1 MAANNTTG
9 GAGAG
14 ANVGAGAGTGTAAGA
29 SENVLTEGA
38 ERLYDSL
45 DPRNYNNFLKYCRFS
60 AKNYGNSSLFTMQS
74 CYEYC
79 QKF

>member
-9 GAGAG
+9 GANVGAG
-14 ANVGAGAGTGTAAGA
+14 AATGAGTGTATGA
-29 SENVLTEGA
+29 SESVLTERA

-60 AKNYGNSSLFTMQS
+60 AKNYGNSSFLTMLN
-74 CYEYC
+74 CYDYC
-79 QKF
+79 